1 MHPQRYFPGKYCI
14 RRKKSLS
21 DKAVLKNYTSKMK
34 KLLAIGILI
43 SCFSF
48 ENEVKAQDPHFTQFY
63 ANPIYLNPAFAGSHR
78 CPRIIF
84 NYRNQWP
91 NISGTFVTTSFSYD
105 MRVEAV
111 SGGLGL
117 HFLNDKAGIGT
128 MGITRFSGMYAY
140 QLAINREF
148 SMAFGFQATYGQKK
162 LDWSKLNFGD
172 MIDPKYGFIYTTN
185 ETKNLE
191 SVTYPDFSAGVL
203 GFSKRFYAGFAVF
216 HLTEPDEA
224 FLTVD
229 SPLPMKYTGHAG
241 AVIPLDGRYGES
253 TISPNVIYQQQQ
265 DFRELN
271 LGVYLT
277 KGPIVGGLWYRNQDA
292 IVALVGFQQDPVKM
306 GYSYDITVSKL
317 GIVTAGSH
325 EISFQL
331 LFKCKPKRRTFR
343 TVSCPS
349 F

>member
-1 MHPQRYFPGKYCI
+1 MKGIKELSIVFGLIACCI
-14 RRKKSLS
+14 
-21 DKAVLKNYTSKMK
+21 
-34 KLLAIGILI
+34 
-43 SCFSF
+43 SF
-48 ENEVKAQDPHFTQFY
+48 EKEAKAQDPHFTQFY
-63 ANPIYLNPAFAGSHR
+63 ANPIYLNPAFAGSAR
-78 CPRIIF
+78 CPRIVF

-111 SGGLGL
+111 SGGLGI
-117 HFLNDKAGIGT
+117 HFLNDRAGMGT

-140 QLAINREF
+140 QLAITREF
-148 SMAFGFQATYGQKK
+148 SMAFGFEATYGQKK
-162 LDWSKLNFGD
+162 LDWSKLTFGD
-172 MIDPKYGFIYTTN
+172 MIDPKYGFIYNTN
-185 ETKNLE
+185 ETKNQ
-191 SVTYPDFSAGVL
+191 SVVSYPDFSAGVL

-216 HLTEPDEA
+216 HLTEPEEG
-224 FLTVD
+224 FLTPG

-241 AVIPLDGRYGES
+241 AVIPLDGRYGQS
-253 TISPNVIYQQQQ
+253 NISPNIIYQQQQ

-271 LGVYLT
+271 LGLYLT
-277 KGPIVGGLWYRNQDA
+277 KGPIVGGLWYRNEDA
-292 IVALVGFQQDPVKM
+292 VVAMVGFQQDPVRM

-331 LFKCKPKRRTFR
+331 LFKCRPRHKKFR

>member
-1 MHPQRYFPGKYCI
+1 MVKRFAI
-14 RRKKSLS
+14 VLS
-21 DKAVLKNYTSKMK
+21 IVGSFLCFAD
-34 KLLAIGILI
+34 I
-43 SCFSF
+43 SF
-48 ENEVKAQDPHFTQFY
+48 AQDPHFTQFY

-78 CPRIIF
+78 CPRIVF

-91 NISGTFVTTSFSYD
+91 NISGTFVSTSFSFD
-105 MRVEAV
+105 SRVNPI
-111 SGGLGL
+111 SGGLGF
-117 HFLNDKAGIGT
+117 HFLNDRAGQGT

-140 QLAINREF
+140 QLAITRQF
-148 SMAFGFQATYGQKK
+148 SMAFGFEATYGQKK

-185 ETKNLE
+185 EAKNKQVV
-191 SVTYPDFSAGVL
+191 SYPDFSAGVL

-216 HLTEPDEA
+216 HLTQPEEG
-224 FLTVD
+224 FIYQG
-229 SPLPMKYTGHAG
+229 SPLPMKYTGHVG
-241 AVIPLDGRYGES
+241 AVIPLDGRYGQS
-253 TISPNVIYQQQQ
+253 SISPNIIYQQQQ

-271 LGVYLT
+271 LGLYVA
-277 KGPIVGGLWYRNQDA
+277 KGPIVGGLWYRNADA
-292 IVALVGFQQDPVKM
+292 VIALVGFQQNMIRM

-325 EISFQL
+325 EISIQL
-331 LFKCKPKRRTFR
+331 LFKCRGHRPKFR

>member
-1 MHPQRYFPGKYCI
+1 MIKRFAIALLTLITLSLYSE
-14 RRKKSLS
+14 KS
-21 DKAVLKNYTSKMK
+21 
-34 KLLAIGILI
+34 I
-43 SCFSF
+43 
-48 ENEVKAQDPHFTQFY
+48 AQDPHFTQFY
-63 ANPIYLNPAFAGSHR
+63 ANPLYLNPAFAGSHR
-78 CPRIIF
+78 CPRIVF

-91 NISGTFVTTSFSYD
+91 NISGTFISTTFSFD

-117 HFLNDKAGIGT
+117 QFLNDKAGQGT
-128 MGITRFSGMYAY
+128 MGITGFSGMYAY
-140 QLAINREF
+140 QIAITREF
-148 SMAFGFQATYGQKK
+148 SMAFGFEATFRQKK

-172 MIDPKYGFIYTTN
+172 MIDPKYGFIYNTL
-185 ETKNLE
+185 EVKNKE
-191 SVTYPDFSAGVL
+191 INSYPDFSAGVL

-216 HLTEPDEA
+216 HLTEPEEG
-224 FLTVD
+224 FLFTG

-241 AVIPLDGRYGES
+241 AVVPLDGRYGES
-253 TISPNVIYQQQQ
+253 NISPNIIYQQQQ

-271 LGVYLT
+271 LGVYIS
-277 KGPIVGGLWYRNQDA
+277 KGPIVGGLWYRNADA
-292 IVALVGFQQDPVKM
+292 VVALVGFQQDMVKM

-317 GIVTAGSH
+317 GIITAGSH

-331 LFKCKPKRRTFR
+331 LFKCRGHRPKFR

>member
-1 MHPQRYFPGKYCI
+1 
-14 RRKKSLS
+14 
-21 DKAVLKNYTSKMK
+21 MK
-34 KLLAIGILI
+34 KVLLAFTLLI
-43 SCFSF
+43 SSLYF
-48 ENEVKAQDPHFTQFY
+48 ENEIKAQDPHFTQFY

-91 NISGTFVTTSFSYD
+91 NISGNFVTTSFSYD

-111 SGGLGL
+111 SGGIGI
-117 HFLNDKAGIGT
+117 HFLNDRAGQGT
-128 MGITRFSGMYAY
+128 MGITNFSGMYAY

-148 SMAFGFQATYGQKK
+148 SMAFGFEATYHQKK

-172 MIDPKYGFIYTTN
+172 MIDPKYGFIYNTN
-185 ETKNLE
+185 ETKNQQVV
-191 SVTYPDFSAGVL
+191 SSPDFSAGVL
-203 GFSKRFYAGFAVF
+203 GFSKRFYAGFAAF
-216 HLTEPDEA
+216 HLTEPEEG
-224 FLTVD
+224 FLYQG
-229 SPLPMKYTGHAG
+229 SILPMKFTGHAG
-241 AVIPLDGRYGES
+241 AVIPLDGRYGQS
-253 TISPNVIYQQQQ
+253 NISPNVIYQQQQ

-271 LGVYLT
+271 LGIYLT

-292 IVALVGFQQDPVKM
+292 IVAMVGFQQDPVKM

-331 LFKCKPKRRTFR
+331 LFKCRPKKRHFR

>member
-1 MHPQRYFPGKYCI
+1 M
-14 RRKKSLS
+14 
-21 DKAVLKNYTSKMK
+21 N
-34 KLLAIGILI
+34 KLLFVLALLL
-43 SCFSF
+43 SYFSF
-48 ENEVKAQDPHFTQFY
+48 ENEAIAQDPHFTQFY

-78 CPRIIF
+78 CPRVVF

-111 SGGLGL
+111 SGGIGF
-117 HFLNDKAGIGT
+117 HFLNDRAGMGT

-140 QLAINREF
+140 QLAITREF
-148 SMAFGFQATYGQKK
+148 SMAFGFEATYGQKK
-162 LDWSKLNFGD
+162 LDWSKLTFGD
-172 MIDPKYGFIYTTN
+172 MIDPKYGFIYNTN
-185 ETKNLE
+185 ETKNVELV
-191 SVTYPDFSAGVL
+191 SYPDFSAGVL
-203 GFSKRFYAGFAVF
+203 GFSKRFYAGFAAF

-224 FLTVD
+224 FL
-229 SPLPMKYTGHAG
+229 SSGNSKLPMKFTGHAG
-241 AVIPLDGRYGES
+241 AVIPLDGRYGKS
-253 TISPNVIYQQQQ
+253 NISPNVIYQQQQ

-271 LGVYLT
+271 LGLYLT
-277 KGPIVGGLWYRNQDA
+277 NGPIVGGLWYRNQDA
-292 IVALVGFQQDPVKM
+292 VVALVGFQQDPVRM

-331 LFKCKPKRRTFR
+331 LFKCRPRHKKFR

>member
-1 MHPQRYFPGKYCI
+1 MIKRFAI
-14 RRKKSLS
+14 ALSVFISFLFSAEKS
-21 DKAVLKNYTSKMK
+21 
-34 KLLAIGILI
+34 I
-43 SCFSF
+43 
-48 ENEVKAQDPHFTQFY
+48 AQDPHFTQFY

-91 NISGTFVTTSFSYD
+91 NISGTFVSTSFSFD
-105 MRVEAV
+105 MRVEALG
-111 SGGLGL
+111 GGLGI
-117 HFLNDKAGIGT
+117 HFLNDKAGQGT
-128 MGITRFSGMYAY
+128 MGITRFSGIYAK
-140 QLAINREF
+140 QLPITREF
-148 SMAFGFQATYGQKK
+148 SIAVGLQATYGQKK
-162 LDWSKLNFGD
+162 LDWDKLNFGD
-172 MIDPKYGFIYTTN
+172 MIDPKYGFIYNTN
-185 ETKNLE
+185 EIKNRE
-191 SVTYPDFSAGVL
+191 IVSYPDFSAGIL

-216 HLTEPDEA
+216 HLTEPQEG
-224 FLTVD
+224 FIFNE

-241 AVIPLDGRYGES
+241 AVVPLDGRYGES
-253 TISPNVIYQQQQ
+253 NISPNIIYQQQQ

-271 LGVYLT
+271 LGVYIS
-277 KGPIVGGLWYRNQDA
+277 KGPIVGGLWYRNADA
-292 IVALVGFQQDPVKM
+292 VVALVGFQQDMVKM

-331 LFKCKPKRRTFR
+331 LFKCKGKRPKFR

>member
-1 MHPQRYFPGKYCI
+1 MIKRFGLSI
-14 RRKKSLS
+14 SVFATLLFFSEKS
-21 DKAVLKNYTSKMK
+21 V
-34 KLLAIGILI
+34 
-43 SCFSF
+43 
-48 ENEVKAQDPHFTQFY
+48 AQDPHFTQFY

-91 NISGTFVTTSFSYD
+91 NISGTFVSTTFSFD

-117 HFLNDKAGIGT
+117 QFLNDKAGQGT
-128 MGITRFSGMYAY
+128 MGITGFSGMYAY
-140 QLAINREF
+140 QLPITREF
-148 SMAFGFQATYGQKK
+148 SMAFGFEATMRQKK

-172 MIDPKYGFIYTTN
+172 MIDPKYGFIYNTN
-185 ETKNLE
+185 EVKNRQVV
-191 SVTYPDFSAGVL
+191 SYPDFSAGVL

-216 HLTEPDEA
+216 HLTQPNEGFIFDN
-224 FLTVD
+224 

-241 AVIPLDGRYGES
+241 AVVPLDGRYGES
-253 TISPNVIYQQQQ
+253 NISPNIIYQQQQ

-271 LGVYLT
+271 LGVYIS
-277 KGPIVGGLWYRNQDA
+277 KGPIVGGLWYRNADA
-292 IVALVGFQQDPVKM
+292 VVALVGFQQDMVKM

-331 LFKCKPKRRTFR
+331 LFKCRGKRPKFR

>member
-1 MHPQRYFPGKYCI
+1 
-14 RRKKSLS
+14 
-21 DKAVLKNYTSKMK
+21 MK
-34 KLLAIGILI
+34 KLLLLALVVL
-43 SCFSF
+43 SFSGS
-48 ENEVKAQDPHFTQFY
+48 ELKAQDPHFTQFY

-105 MRVEAV
+105 MRVEAL

-117 HFLNDKAGIGT
+117 HFLNDRAGMGT
-128 MGITRFSGMYAY
+128 MGITRFSAMYAY
-140 QLAINREF
+140 QVAITRQF
-148 SMAFGFQATYGQKK
+148 SMAFGLQATYGQKK
-162 LDWSKLNFGD
+162 LDWDKLTFGD
-172 MIDPKYGFIYTTN
+172 QIDPKYGFIYNTL
-185 ETKNLE
+185 ETKNQE
-191 SVTYPDFSAGVL
+191 IVSYPDFSAGVL
-203 GFSKRFYAGFAVF
+203 GYSKRFYAGLAVF
-216 HLTEPDEA
+216 HLTEPEEA
-224 FLTVD
+224 FLTSG
-229 SPLPMKYTGHAG
+229 SPLPMKYTGHIG
-241 AVIPLDGRYGES
+241 AMIPLDGKYGTS
-253 TISPNVIYQQQQ
+253 NISPNIIYQQQQ

-271 LGVYLT
+271 LGLYLT
-277 KGPIVGGLWYRNQDA
+277 KESIVGGLWYRNQDA
-292 IVALVGFQQDPVKM
+292 VVIMVGFQQDPVKM

-331 LFKCKPKRRTFR
+331 LFKCRPRHKKFR

>member
-1 MHPQRYFPGKYCI
+1 MKYNSKI
-14 RRKKSLS
+14 MTKRFALALAVLFSILFTAE
-21 DKAVLKNYTSKMK
+21 KAV
-34 KLLAIGILI
+34 
-43 SCFSF
+43 
-48 ENEVKAQDPHFTQFY
+48 AQDPHFTQFY

-91 NISGTFVTTSFSYD
+91 NISGTFVSTTFSFD

-111 SGGLGL
+111 SGGLGFQ
-117 HFLNDKAGIGT
+117 FLNDKAGQGT
-128 MGITRFSGMYAY
+128 MGITGFSGMYAY
-140 QLAINREF
+140 QLAITREF
-148 SMAFGFQATYGQKK
+148 SMAFGFEATFRQKK

-172 MIDPKYGFIYTTN
+172 MIDPKYGFIYNTN
-185 ETKNLE
+185 EVKNKE
-191 SVTYPDFSAGVL
+191 VVSYPDFSAGVL
-203 GFSKRFYAGFAVF
+203 GFSKRFYAGFAVL
-216 HLTEPDEA
+216 HLTEPEEG
-224 FLTVD
+224 FLFTG

-241 AVIPLDGRYGES
+241 AVVPLDGRYGES
-253 TISPNVIYQQQQ
+253 NISPNIIYQQQQ

-271 LGVYLT
+271 LGVYIT
-277 KGPIVGGLWYRNQDA
+277 KGPIVGGLWYRNADA
-292 IVALVGFQQDPVKM
+292 VVALVGFQQDMVKM

-331 LFKCKPKRRTFR
+331 LFKCRGKRPKFR

>member
-1 MHPQRYFPGKYCI
+1 
-14 RRKKSLS
+14 
-21 DKAVLKNYTSKMK
+21 MK
-34 KLLAIGILI
+34 KLTLFLVLLI

-91 NISGTFVTTSFSYD
+91 NISGTFVSTSFSFD
-105 MRVEAV
+105 TRVEAV
-111 SGGLGL
+111 SGGLGV
-117 HFLNDKAGIGT
+117 HFLNDRAGQGT
-128 MGITRFSGMYAY
+128 MGITRFSLIYAY
-140 QLAINREF
+140 QLTVTREF

-162 LDWSKLNFGD
+162 LDWSKLTFGD
-172 MIDPKYGFIYTTN
+172 MIDPKYGFIYTTK
-185 ETKNLE
+185 ETKDVE
-191 SVTYPDFSAGVL
+191 VVSYPDFSAGVL

-216 HLTEPDEA
+216 HLAEPEEG
-224 FLTVD
+224 FITQS
-229 SPLPMKYTGHAG
+229 SPLPMKFTGHGG
-241 AVIPLDGRYGES
+241 AVIPLDGRYGKS
-253 TISPNVIYQQQQ
+253 NISPNIVYQQQQ

-271 LGVYLT
+271 LGLYLT
-277 KGPIVGGLWYRNQDA
+277 KGPVVGGLWYRNQDA
-292 IVALVGFQQDPVKM
+292 VVAMVGFQQEPVKM

-331 LFKCKPKRRTFR
+331 LFKCKPKRKKIR

>member
-1 MHPQRYFPGKYCI
+1 MI
-14 RRKKSLS
+14 S
-21 DKAVLKNYTSKMK
+21 MK
-34 KLLAIGILI
+34 KLLPVFVLLV

-48 ENEVKAQDPHFTQFY
+48 IDEIKAQDPHFTQFY

-105 MRVEAV
+105 MRVEAL
-111 SGGLGL
+111 SGGIGF
-117 HFLNDKAGIGT
+117 HFLNDRAGMGT
-128 MGITRFSGMYAY
+128 MGITSFSGMYAY
-140 QLAINREF
+140 QVPITREF
-148 SMAFGFQATYGQKK
+148 SMAFGLEATYRQKK
-162 LDWSKLNFGD
+162 LDWSKLTFGD
-172 MIDPKYGFIYTTN
+172 QIDPKYGFIYNTL
-185 ETKNLE
+185 ETKNVE
-191 SVTYPDFSAGVL
+191 KVSYPDFSAGVL

-224 FLTVD
+224 FLTSS
-229 SPLPMKYTGHAG
+229 SPLPMKYTGHVG
-241 AVIPLDGRYGES
+241 AVIPLDGRYGNS
-253 TISPNVIYQQQQ
+253 NISPNIIYQQQQ

-271 LGVYLT
+271 LGLYLT

-317 GIVTAGSH
+317 GMVTAGSH

-331 LFKCKPKRRTFR
+331 LFKCRPRHKKFR

>member
-1 MHPQRYFPGKYCI
+1 VKYNSESMI
-14 RRKKSLS
+14 
-21 DKAVLKNYTSKMK
+21 K
-34 KLLAIGILI
+34 KLAIAVSL
-43 SCFSF
+43 FSSLLLWS
-48 ENEVKAQDPHFTQFY
+48 ERSSAQDPHFTQFY

-78 CPRIIF
+78 CPRIVF

-91 NISGTFVTTSFSYD
+91 NISGTYISTSFSFD

-117 HFLNDKAGIGT
+117 HFLHDEAGQGT

-140 QLAINREF
+140 QLAITREF

-162 LDWSKLNFGD
+162 LDWAKLNFGD
-172 MIDPKYGFIYTTN
+172 MIDPKYGFIYNTM
-185 ETKNLE
+185 EVKNRE
-191 SVTYPDFSAGVL
+191 VVSYPDFSAGVL

-216 HLTEPDEA
+216 HLAEPEEA
-224 FLTVD
+224 FLSVG
-229 SPLPMKYTGHAG
+229 SKLPMKYTGHAG
-241 AVIPLDGRYGES
+241 AVVPLDGRYGES
-253 TISPNVIYQQQQ
+253 NMSPNIIYQQQQ

-271 LGVYLT
+271 LGVYIS
-277 KGPIVGGLWYRNQDA
+277 KGPIVGGLWYRNADA
-292 IVALVGFQQDPVKM
+292 VVALVGFQQKMVKM

-325 EISFQL
+325 EISLQL
-331 LFKCKPKRRTFR
+331 LFKCRGHRPKFR

>member
-1 MHPQRYFPGKYCI
+1 MH
-14 RRKKSLS
+14 S
-21 DKAVLKNYTSKMK
+21 MK
-34 KLLAIGILI
+34 KLLSALFLLV

-48 ENEVKAQDPHFTQFY
+48 KNEIKAQDPHFTQFY

-91 NISGTFVTTSFSYD
+91 NITGTFVTTSFSFD
-105 MRVEAV
+105 TRVEAV
-111 SGGLGL
+111 SGGLGI
-117 HFLNDKAGIGT
+117 HFLNDKAGMGT

-140 QLAINREF
+140 QLAVTREF

-162 LDWSKLNFGD
+162 LDWSKLTFGD
-172 MIDPKYGFIYTTN
+172 QIDPKYGFIYNTN
-185 ETKNLE
+185 ETKNQE
-191 SVTYPDFSAGVL
+191 VVSYPDFSAGVL

-216 HLTEPDEA
+216 HLAEPDEA
-224 FLTVD
+224 FLYSN
-229 SPLPMKYTGHAG
+229 SPLPMKFTGHAG
-241 AVIPLDGRYGES
+241 AVIPLDGRYGQS
-253 TISPNVIYQQQQ
+253 NISPNIIYQQQQ

-271 LGVYLT
+271 LGLYLT
-277 KGPIVGGLWYRNQDA
+277 KGPIVGGLWYRNEDA
-292 IVALVGFQQDPVKM
+292 VVALVGFQQDPVKM

-331 LFKCKPKRRTFR
+331 LFKCRPRHKKFR